1 MGEGVGGCGGCS
13 GGGGSDGSDDRGGG
27 GGGGGGGGAKRFDVG
42 DYRQIQQKSPLSYV
56 LEY

>member
-13 GGGGSDGSDDRGGG
+13 GGGGSDGSDDRG